1 MSGNGSTENLY
12 IVDGLIV
19 NDYASG
25 SLGSGLNVNLG
36 VDAVREF
43 AVLTS
48 DYGAQYGMTSGGV
61 VNAIFKSGTN
71 QIHGDAFGFFRNS
84 ALDAR
89 NFFDPAGS
97 VPPFHRNQYGGSIGG
112 PIVRDKTFFF
122 GRFEG
127 LNRDIIISEMSLELS
142 MCARDGVIASFDG
155 FRSV

>member
-71 QIHGDAFGFFRNS
+71 RIHGDAFGFFRNS
-84 ALDAR
+84 ALDAA
-89 NFFDPAGS
+89 NVFDNENPANGP
-97 VPPFHRNQYGGSIGG
+97 VGAPPFHRNQYGGSIGG
-112 PIVRDKTFFF
+112 PIVTYKTLFFWSF
-122 GRFEG
+122 VRRTPGR
-127 LNRDIIISEMSLELS
+127 RH
-142 MCARDGVIASFDG
+142 
-155 FRSV
+155 